1 MATIYKRNGKW
12 RVQIRQA
19 GFKDISEAFPS
30 KKDADAFAKIT
41 EAKRIQGTYIDSS
54 VASDTN
60 FGDCLDKYEQEQ
72 TVAKRRS
79 LRQLK
84 SQLNLIR
91 QSDLVK
97 LSILNIKPP
106 EIVKYKEQRMAL
118 GISSATYIKDH
129 NLLHR
134 LFEVIQKDWGI
145 ELPNGNP
152 VAKVSTPKHTSPTSR
167 NRRLVGNE
175 EELLLR
181 ALDKSSYETALV
193 VRLCLAT
200 GMRRGEL
207 MNIMIRDI
215 DQKRKCLVIPKTK
228 TDHAREIPLTNEA
241 FDALAKQFLVIINS
255 VRQIYPEA
263 VEVSIA
269 RLQGKGKV
277 VSLETPKDIS
287 NSFMVF
293 HMKPDSI
300 TKAFSRACKLTGIEG
315 LTFHDLR
322 HEAISRLFELGLD
335 MMEVSHISG
344 HKDFAMLKKYTH
356 LKPESILEKMQR
368 KQAEQYN

>member
-54 VASDTN
+54 VACDTN

-106 EIVKYKEQRMAL
+106 EIVKYKEQRMAR
-118 GISSATYIKDH
+118 GITSATYIKDH

-134 LFEVIQKDWGI
+134 IFEVIQKDWGI

-181 ALDKSSYETALV
+181 VLDKSSYETALI

-200 GMRRGEL
+200 GMRRGEI
-207 MNIMIRDI
+207 MNIMVADI
-215 DQKRKCLVIPKTK
+215 DLTRKCLVIPKTK

-241 FDALAKQFLVIINS
+241 VDALAKQFIVAINKVKQS
-255 VRQIYPEA
+255 NPEA
-263 VEVSIA
+263 LAKSIA
-269 RLQGKGKV
+269 KIRGAGKV
-277 VSLETPKDIS
+277 VNLKNPKDKGEGIK
-287 NSFMVF
+287 VF
-293 HMKPDSI
+293 RMKPDSI
-300 TKAFSRACKLTGIEG
+300 TKAFSRACKMASIKG

-356 LKPESILEKMQR
+356 LKPEDIADKINSFRDKSQ
-368 KQAEQYN
+368 